1 MFAKRIAQKFIWLP
15 GDDNVFKKS
24 LRVWLAALC
33 LVMLAAPALAQ
44 IAPDPSGIGPY
55 RVDSAEYKLPPKR
68 DVLVAPF
75 TVTELWARIYRP
87 TDATGARPVVVMLHG
102 NHSTCGRFDPAFPGR
117 IDDDSTYTE
126 TGTCPEGY
134 VVVPNHEG
142 YAYLANQLAS
152 WGYYVVSINA
162 NRGVNAAWGDDEDFG
177 LNLRRGRLI
186 LRHLIQLDRW
196 NTSNSSAKV
205 LGFNLR
211 GQLDFNQIGL
221 FGHSRGGEGIRAAL
235 NQYRDVGSIWPSQFR
250 NKPAFRALFELAPV
264 DGQTNRVLNADGAAW
279 NVLLPTCDGDVSD
292 LQGKNVFDRM
302 IAARAETQPAPKS
315 MFTVEGAN
323 HNFYNTEWQQ
333 SDSQFCFSTD
343 PAQPVVFDPA
353 ATGSV
358 EQQTTALYPV
368 TAFFRA
374 HLGLD
379 PVSIFGQLFDPAF
392 GLPTKLAEITPFRR
406 TFTDTVARKGSIV
419 LDDFVRP
426 IGRGE
431 TASGNQS
438 GGLSFFA
445 QTNIPEHEPTAQF
458 GVLAWDTTV
467 RKRGGEAPFYQANA
481 AAPGSGVALRT
492 FEKLEFRIGLAC
504 KGFAEG
510 NFFGCEVDRGLN
522 PTGTTDFSI
531 ALVSVDGFVTK
542 PVRLGRYAKPL
553 APVGLGFGPII
564 IDDPR
569 PANTG
574 AAAQTSNIDKSDPPL
589 FPEGSG
595 HPILQTVRIPLGD
608 FDLPKGA
615 RVRGM
620 RITFNRAAKGAIY
633 LGNIRFTRQ
642 PEVPSKDDL
651 IPVPLIGDAAPV
663 AVASGTL
670 ASGAGAS
677 GAEAAASA
685 PAANAPIA
693 NAPTARAMLGR
704 TIAGGKVTRILQ
716 EKRPIMTATQVI
728 RTAKLAAAPRW
739 PVKRDVISIAISLP
753 EPLVIGG
760 SLLTLRIGGQS
771 FLLGQAVP
779 LAAKG
784 FRAARFYLPP
794 AAFAALADGT
804 PMMLENGTQRFD
816 LGPLDKSLLR

>member
-1 MFAKRIAQKFIWLP
+1 MAVACWREDRKLL
-15 GDDNVFKKS
+15 GKS
-24 LRVWLAALC
+24 LRFWLAAVC
-33 LVMLAAPALAQ
+33 LVAPAGLAVPALAQ
-44 IAPDPSGIGPY
+44 VAPDSTGRGPFK
-55 RVDSAEYKLPPKR
+55 VESAEYKLPPRR

-75 TVTELWARIYRP
+75 TVTELWARLYRP
-87 TDATGARPVVVMLHG
+87 TDANGARPLIVMLHG
-102 NHSTCGRFDPAFPGR
+102 NHATCGRFDGVFPGR

-196 NTSNSSAKV
+196 NTSNGAAKV
-205 LGFNLR
+205 LGFTLR
-211 GQLDFNQIGL
+211 GKLDFSQIGL

-250 NKPAFRALFELAPV
+250 NKPTFRALFELAPV

-292 LQGKNVFDRM
+292 LQGKKVFDRM
-302 IAARAETQPAPKS
+302 IVARAETQPTPKA
-315 MFTVEGAN
+315 MFTVEGTN

-333 SDSQFCFSTD
+333 SDAQACFSTD

-353 ATGSV
+353 ATGSAA
-358 EQQTTALYPV
+358 QRTTALYPV

-379 PVSIFGQLFDPAF
+379 PVTIFGNLFDPAF
-392 GLPTKLAEITPFRR
+392 RVPSKLAAVTRIRR
-406 TFTDTVARKGSIV
+406 TYTDNVARKGSIV
-419 LDDFVRP
+419 LDDFARP
-426 IGRGE
+426 LGRGE
-431 TASGNQS
+431 KGAGNQS

-445 QTNIPEHEPTAQF
+445 QTSIPEHEPTAQF
-458 GVLAWDTTV
+458 GVLAWDTTI

-481 AAPGSGVALRT
+481 TVPGSGVALGG
-492 FEKLEFRIGLAC
+492 FDNLEFRVGLAC
-504 KGFAEG
+504 KGYAEG
-510 NFFGCEVDRGLN
+510 NFFGCEVDPTLN

-531 ALVSVDGFVTK
+531 ALVSGDGFTTK
-542 PVRLGRYAKPL
+542 PVRLDRYAKPL

-564 IDDPR
+564 IDNPQ
-569 PANTG
+569 PF
-574 AAAQTSNIDKSDPPL
+574 AAGSLPKTSNIDKSDPPP

-620 RITFNRAAKGAIY
+620 RITFDRVGKGAIY
-633 LGNIRFTRQ
+633 LGNVRFTRA
-642 PEVPSKDDL
+642 L
-651 IPVPLIGDAAPV
+651 DAA
-663 AVASGTL
+663 L
-670 ASGAGAS
+670 ADGPIPIPFPFS
-677 GAEAAASA
+677 EISA
-685 PAANAPIA
+685 PAPAAAGNVTAASLVAPRA
-693 NAPTARAMLGR
+693 ATARL
-704 TIAGGKVTRILQ
+704 IAGGQVTRIAR
-716 EKRPIMTATQVI
+716 EKRPIVSATQAI
-728 RTAKLAAAPRW
+728 RAARLAAAPRW
-739 PVKRDVISIAISLP
+739 PAAREVVTVTVSLP
-753 EPLVIGG
+753 EPLVIGA
-760 SLLTLRIGGQS
+760 SLLTLRIGDQS
-771 FLLGQAVP
+771 FRLGQAMPVATRG
-779 LAAKG
+779 L
-784 FRAARFYLPP
+784 RAARFYLPP
-794 AAFAALADGT
+794 TAFAALSDGAA
-804 PMMLENGTQRFD
+804 MVLENGGQVFD
-816 LGPLDKSLLR
+816 LGPLDKALLR